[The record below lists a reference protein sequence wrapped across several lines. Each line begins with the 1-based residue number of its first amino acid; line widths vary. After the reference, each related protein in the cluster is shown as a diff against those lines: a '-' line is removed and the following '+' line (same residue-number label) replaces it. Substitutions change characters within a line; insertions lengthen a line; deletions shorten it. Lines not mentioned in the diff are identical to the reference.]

1 MARSGKCRCFAFS
14 VQIVGEVYAHTHRHL
29 QPACFF
35 AENLTS
41 VQLWLCRCVYVGIS
55 RTYGI
60 ASWTLVEVVVNLIDV
75 FLADGNGE

>member
-1 MARSGKCRCFAFS
+1 MVRSGKCRCFAFS

-41 VQLWLCRCVYVGIS
+41 VRSWLCRSVYVGIS
-55 RTYGI
+55 STDGI
-60 ASWTLVEVVVNLIDV
+60 ATWTLVEVVVNLIDV
-75 FLADGNGE
+75 FLTDGNGE

>member
-1 MARSGKCRCFAFS
+1 MTRSGKCRCFAFS

-41 VQLWLCRCVYVGIS
+41 VRSWLCRSVYVGIS
-55 RTYGI
+55 STDGI
-60 ASWTLVEVVVNLIDV
+60 ATWTLVEVVVNLIDV
-75 FLADGNGE
+75 FLTDGNGE